1 MTALM
6 YLSKHFLFAVV
17 LLSGFG
23 LAVLFTARINQDSL
37 AWIVGYL
44 KLEGSN
50 YTDVDTGIDYISD
63 AAFIETTGDTIGL
76 LPIVFP
82 VSLTGLSIA
91 GVVPTSTIILN
102 PSPVVLNPSPVIL
115 KPRRAL
121 PDPSGCIYSL
131 SHRDPTRPDPR
142 RFFLQHRPT
151 SPIGPSD
158 TDVRRPTVVL
168 PDPTTCVVSAHLC
181 SLTRPDPAVS
191 PSIATQVASSS
202 PLSHRCFFTIVSLSR
217 CYVFASAVNLAVRL

>member
-1 MTALM
+1 MA
-6 YLSKHFLFAVV
+6 
-17 LLSGFG
+17 
-23 LAVLFTARINQDSL
+23 
-37 AWIVGYL
+37 
-44 KLEGSN
+44 
-50 YTDVDTGIDYISD
+50 
-63 AAFIETTGDTIGL
+63 GL

-91 GVVPTSTIILN
+91 GIVPTSTIVLN

-142 RFFLQHRPT
+142 QFFLQHRPT

-168 PDPTTCVVSAHLC
+168 PDPTTCVVPARRLC
-181 SLTRPDPAVS
+181 SPVFPHATRPGCFSFNSDPS
-191 PSIATQVASSS
+191 
-202 PLSHRCFFTIVSLSR
+202 CFFFTIEPSLLLHHRQS
-217 CYVFASAVNLAVRL
+217 